1 MNLTRRKFLNTVV
14 LSASAI
20 AVTSL
25 VGCGSDS
32 SGSGECSFSS
42 DIFKH
47 SIMSGDP
54 RENSLILWTRVND
67 ACALTDNLDVSL
79 IVEVATDNAFTN
91 LIISESVDVLAEYDH
106 NIKLRLTGL
115 TADTRYYY
123 RFVYAKD
130 GTNYS
135 SNTGRT
141 RTAPDANSDRKVRF
155 AYVSCQDFIGRYYNN
170 YLNLLTPEMLDGTG
184 VDDSEGLDFVVH
196 LGDYIYET
204 TGDPD
209 FQEAAGDRVVA
220 FSDLDGAIKRG
231 TADKPF
237 YAAQSLSN
245 YRELY
250 QTYRTDALLQKV
262 QENFPMI
269 VTWDDHEFSD
279 DSWKDTSTYLN
290 GVPGETNQLTRK
302 RNSERAYF
310 ESMPIDHEYAFDA
323 AATDV
328 VGSGTEQQLAMGV
341 SDEQLFPN
349 TKIYRDFTFG
359 SKVHLLMS
367 DFRSHRPD
375 HLIAEDAFPG
385 TVVMTEQNIIDTIAA
400 SLGLS
405 ALQAQG
411 YFSTVRSN
419 FDTYIDIDAQEY
431 FLQNLLAKSVTT
443 QGYILAAAGENAE
456 ITDAD
461 KNALTA
467 QVKGMQSVRF
477 INLLLE
483 QALPSAMASGLLP
496 ADSTLADIAIVAPDD
511 AAVGISYFLMGKTS
525 FFGEIGSRYFVVKD
539 TFDLYA
545 FYKNQLAE
553 NKTANPYGDTQMTWL
568 ATQLATSSQKWKVL
582 GSSVSFSPLVLDMRS
597 AGRVTITG
605 ADVTAAAVEIPED
618 FTADQVAAN
627 IEAGLAGVIAA
638 FGQDA
643 TLALLANRFYL
654 NVDHWDGFP
663 VYKAGLMSNAAGSDH
678 FGKNGVISIA
688 GDVHSSYIGQQP
700 LSSDG
705 VTRSFDLTT
714 SSISSGTFGQ
724 FMSGALTG
732 ILAST
737 GVPVD
742 ANGAP
747 VDAILK
753 GALKFLQANWSV
765 FVQAASGQS
774 LVDLGKEDTSTTLKR
789 TRLNEHSLV
798 TVVAGVDN
806 IDFTYHSIPD
816 DRDLVMKNYYDIEA
830 TTFAT
835 ENVTKSTYRI
845 NNNEISELPS

>member
-14 LSASAI
+14 LSASAV

-32 SGSGECSFSS
+32 DSSSSDGQCSFSS
-42 DIFKH
+42 DVFKH

-54 RENSLILWTRVND
+54 RQNSVILWTRVND
-67 ACALTDNLDVSL
+67 ACELAASRDVSL
-79 IVEVATDNAFTN
+79 IVEVATDKEFTS
-91 LIISESVDVLAEYDH
+91 LVLSESVNVLAEYDH

-115 TADTRYYY
+115 DTDTRYYY
-123 RFVYAKD
+123 RFVYSKD
-130 GTNYS
+130 GSNYS

-141 RTAPDANSDRKVRF
+141 RTAPPADSTRKVRF
-155 AYVSCQDFIGRYYNN
+155 AYASCQDFIGRYYNN
-170 YLNLLTPEMLDGTG
+170 YLNLLTDEMLNGSGEEGD
-184 VDDSEGLDFVVH
+184 EGLDFVVH

-209 FQEAAGDRVVA
+209 FQEAAGDRIVS
-220 FSDLDGAIKRG
+220 FTDIDGALKLG
-231 TADKPF
+231 TADKPY

-269 VTWDDHEFSD
+269 VTWDDHEFTD
-279 DSWKDTSTYLN
+279 DSWQDTSTYLN

-302 RNSERAYF
+302 QNSERAYF
-310 ESMPIDHEYAFDA
+310 ESMPIDHEYAFEA
-323 AATDV
+323 AAVDV
-328 VGSGTEQQLAMGV
+328 DSANAQQIAMGI

-359 SKVHLLMS
+359 SQVHLLMS
-367 DFRSHRPD
+367 DFRSNRPD
-375 HLIAEDAFPG
+375 HLIPEDAFPG
-385 TVVMTEQNIIDTIAA
+385 TVAVTQQNLINTLVALGKIPSSDYFAA
-400 SLGLS
+400 IKGS
-405 ALQAQG
+405 
-411 YFSTVRSN
+411 
-419 FDTYIDIDAQEY
+419 FDTYINIDDAQY
-431 FLQNLLAKSVTT
+431 STQLTMARLVTR
-443 QGYILAAAGENAE
+443 QGYGLAATSEGSSLTEAQK
-456 ITDAD
+456 TVYAD
-461 KNALTA
+461 KIT
-467 QVKGMQSVRF
+467 GMQSVRF

-483 QALPSAMASGLLP
+483 QALPFATAFGVVASGT
-496 ADSTLADIAIVAPDD
+496 TLADVVITAPDD
-511 AAVGISYFLMGKTS
+511 AEAGISYFLMGKTS

-553 NKTANPYGDTQMTWL
+553 SKTANPYGDAQMTWM
-568 ATQLATSSQKWKVL
+568 ATQLATSSQTWKVL

-597 AGRVTITG
+597 TGRVTITG
-605 ADVTAAAVEIPED
+605 ADVIAATGETAN
-618 FTADQVAAN
+618 ADAIATG

-638 FGQDA
+638 FGLDA

-663 VYKAGLMSNAAGSDH
+663 VYKAGLMSDPTGTGSDH
-678 FGKNGVISIA
+678 LGKNGVISIA
-688 GDVHSSYIGQQP
+688 GDVHSSYIGKQP

-737 GVPVD
+737 GATVD
-742 ANGAP
+742 AT
-747 VDAILK
+747 LQ
-753 GALKFLQANWSV
+753 GALDFLQANWSV

-774 LVDLGKEDTSTTLKR
+774 IIDQGTGESSSTTLKR
-789 TRLNEHSLV
+789 ARLNEHSLV
-798 TVVAGVDN
+798 TVVADAAN

-816 DRDLVMKNYYDIEA
+816 DGDLVTKNYYDDVD
-830 TTFAT
+830 TFLG
-835 ENVTKSTYRI
+835 NVTKSTYRI
-845 NNNEISELPS
+845 ADNDISEVV

>member
-1 MNLTRRKFLNTVV
+1 MMNLTRRKFLNTVV

-20 AVTSL
+20 AVTNL

-141 RTAPDANSDRKVRF
+141 RTAPDASSERKVRF

-170 YLNLLTPEMLDGTG
+170 YLNLLTPEMLNGG
-184 VDDSEGLDFVVH
+184 DDADDDGLDFVVH

-220 FSDLDGAIKRG
+220 FSDLDGAIKLG
-231 TADKPF
+231 TADKPY

-279 DSWKDTSTYLN
+279 DSWQDTTTYLN

-385 TVVMTEQNIIDTIAA
+385 VMAMTEDNVKATLTATTASQAVADATFDAIKSSLHSYINIDNAEY
-400 SLGLS
+400 
-405 ALQAQG
+405 ALQKTLIKLAAKESYKASAISQGKALSEVEVNVLVEKQVKGLQSVTFINLVLAQG
-411 YFSTVRSN
+411 YDTFSG
-419 FDTYIDIDAQEY
+419 FGI
-431 FLQNLLAKSVTT
+431 
-443 QGYILAAAGENAE
+443 
-456 ITDAD
+456 
-461 KNALTA
+461 
-467 QVKGMQSVRF
+467 
-477 INLLLE
+477 
-483 QALPSAMASGLLP
+483 LP
-496 ADSTLADIAIVAPDD
+496 AGTSSAADIQITAPVD
-511 AAVGISYFLMGKTS
+511 ASVGISYFLLGKQS
-525 FFGEIGSRYFVVKD
+525 FFGEIGARYFVVKSS
-539 TFDLYA
+539 FDLYA
-545 FYKNQLAE
+545 AYKLLVSGE
-553 NKTANPYGDTQMTWL
+553 TKSPYGTVQQAWLESTLTQS
-568 ATQLATSSQKWKVL
+568 ATDAAIATATGTGDFQSWRIL
-582 GSSVSFSPLVLDMRS
+582 GSSVSFSPLVLDLRPQA
-597 AGRVTITG
+597 AGRAEITSANVSEVTGIT
-605 ADVTAAAVEIPED
+605 
-618 FTADQVAAN
+618 
-627 IEAGLAGVIAA
+627 
-638 FGQDA
+638 DA
-643 TLALLANRFYL
+643 TTLATIAGGLEQTIEGLSTDPTSSLSLLGNQFYL

-663 VYKAGLMSNAAGSDH
+663 IYKKGLIDNLFSPTGT
-678 FGKNGVISIA
+678 ISIA
-688 GDVHSSYIGQQP
+688 GDVHSSYIGRHP
-700 LSSDG
+700 ANANG
-705 VTRSFDLTT
+705 NRSFDLTT

-724 FMSGALTG
+724 FMNGALGG
-732 ILAST
+732 IVDGLKAA
-737 GVPVD
+737 GVEITD
-742 ANGAP
+742 QLQGGL
-747 VDAILK
+747 DL
-753 GALKFLQANWSV
+753 LQANWSV
-765 FVQAASGQS
+765 LVQTASPI
-774 LVDLGKEDTSTTLKR
+774 DEESTGLKR
-789 TRLNEHSLV
+789 ARLNEHSLV
-798 TVVAGVDN
+798 TVVADATN
-806 IDFTYHSIPD
+806 IDFTYHAIADSG
-816 DRDLVMKNYYDIEA
+816 DL
-830 TTFAT
+830 
-835 ENVTKSTYRI
+835 VTKSYYDDVDTFLGNVNQTTYRI
-845 NNNEISELPS
+845 ENNDISEIA

>member
-32 SGSGECSFSS
+32 DGSGECSFSS

-67 ACALTDNLDVSL
+67 ACALGDNQDVSL

-130 GTNYS
+130 GTNHS

-170 YLNLLTPEMLDGTG
+170 YLNLLTPEMLDGG
-184 VDDSEGLDFVVH
+184 DDADDDGLDFVVH
-196 LGDYIYET
+196 LGDYVYET

-220 FSDLDGAIKRG
+220 FSDLDGALKLG
-231 TADKPF
+231 SDEKPY

-279 DSWKDTSTYLN
+279 DSWQDTSTYLN

-375 HLIAEDAFPG
+375 HLIAEDALPS

-400 SLGLS
+400 SKGLTGIE
-405 ALQAQG
+405 AQG
-411 YFSTVRSN
+411 YFSTVRTN
-419 FDTYIDIDAQEY
+419 FDTYVDIDDVQYKTQKA
-431 FLQNLLAKSVTT
+431 LAKSVAKE
-443 QGYILAAAGENAE
+443 GYKLAAIDNGRTLTDQEATYLAEN
-456 ITDAD
+456 
-461 KNALTA
+461 
-467 QVKGMQSVRF
+467 VKGLQSVQF
-477 INLLLE
+477 INLLLA
-483 QALPSAMASGLLP
+483 QALPTAISLGLAASIEDL
-496 ADSTLADIAIVAPDD
+496 AIVAPSD
-511 AAVGISYFLMGKTS
+511 AEVGISYFLMGKTS

-553 NKTANPYGDTQMTWL
+553 NKTANPYGDEQMTWM
-568 ATQLATSSQKWKVL
+568 ATQLATSTQKWKVL

-605 ADVTAAAVEIPED
+605 ADVKAAMGITDDATATATAAG
-618 FTADQVAAN
+618 

-705 VTRSFDLTT
+705 ETRSFDLTT

-737 GVPVD
+737 GATVD
-742 ANGAP
+742 AT
-747 VDAILK
+747 LQ
-753 GALKFLQANWSV
+753 GALDFLQANWSV

-774 LVDLGKEDTSTTLKR
+774 LVDAGKEDTSTTLKR
-789 TRLNEHSLV
+789 ARLNEHSLV
-798 TVVAGVDN
+798 TVVADQGN
-806 IDFTYHSIPD
+806 IDFTYHAIAD
-816 DRDLVMKNYYDIEA
+816 DGDL
-830 TTFAT
+830 
-835 ENVTKSTYRI
+835 VTKSYYDDVDTFLGNVSQTTYRI
-845 NNNEISELPS
+845 ENNDITEMA

>member
-14 LSASAI
+14 LSASAV

-32 SGSGECSFSS
+32 DSSSGECSFSS

-54 RENSLILWTRVND
+54 RQNSVILWTRVKD
-67 ACALTDNLDVSL
+67 ACALTASENVSL
-79 IVEVATDNAFTN
+79 IVEVATDNNFTN
-91 LIISESVDVLAEYDH
+91 LVLSESVDVLAEYDH

-115 TADTRYYY
+115 ASDTRYYY
-123 RFVYAKD
+123 RFVYTKD

-141 RTAPDANSDRKVRF
+141 RTAPEATSDRKVRF

-170 YLNLLTPEMLDGTG
+170 YLNLLTDEMLNGSGTEG
-184 VDDSEGLDFVVH
+184 DEGLDFVVH

-209 FQEAAGDRVVA
+209 FQEAAGERVVS
-220 FSDLDGAIKRG
+220 FTDIDGALKLG
-231 TADKPF
+231 TDDKPY

-269 VTWDDHEFSD
+269 VTWDDHEFTD
-279 DSWKDTSTYLN
+279 DSWQDTSTYLN

-323 AATDV
+323 DSTDV
-328 VGSGTEQQLAMGV
+328 LGGPDEQQTAMGV

-367 DFRSHRPD
+367 DFRSNRPD
-375 HLIAEDAFPG
+375 HLIPEDAFPG

-400 SLGLS
+400 SQNLS

-411 YFSTVRSN
+411 YFSTVRDN
-419 FDTYIDIDAQEY
+419 FDTYIDIDAPEY

-443 QGYILAAAGENAE
+443 QGYILAAAGENSE
-456 ITDAD
+456 LTNAD

-477 INLLLE
+477 INLLLA
-483 QALPSAMASGLLP
+483 QALPSATASGLIP
-496 ADSTLADIAIVAPDD
+496 ADSTLADIAIAAPDD
-511 AAVGISYFLMGKTS
+511 AEVGISYFLMGKTS

-545 FYKNQLAE
+545 FYKSQLAE
-553 NKTANPYGDTQMTWL
+553 NKTANPYGEAQLDWL
-568 ATQLATSSQKWKVL
+568 ANQLVASTATQSWRVL

-597 AGRVTITG
+597 TGRIEITG
-605 ADVTAAAVEIPED
+605 ADVKAAMGISDDAIADATATQIDAAL
-618 FTADQVAAN
+618 T
-627 IEAGLAGVIAA
+627 GLISVL
-638 FGQDA
+638 GQDA
-643 TLALLANRFYL
+643 TLALLTNRFYL

-663 VYKAGLMSNAAGSDH
+663 VYKAGLMSNAAGTDV
-678 FGKNGVISIA
+678 FGQTGVISIA
-688 GDVHSSYIGQQP
+688 GDVHSSYIGKQP
-700 LSSDG
+700 LSSNG
-705 VTRSFDLTT
+705 VMRSFDLTT

-737 GVPVD
+737 GAAVD
-742 ANGAP
+742 AQLQAG
-747 VDAILK
+747 LE
-753 GALKFLQANWSV
+753 FLQANWSV
-765 FVQAASGQS
+765 FVQAASGANSGSATELQ
-774 LVDLGKEDTSTTLKR
+774 R
-789 TRLNEHSLV
+789 TRLDEHSLV
-798 TVVAGVDN
+798 TVVADADN

-816 DRDLVMKNYYDIEA
+816 DGDLVTKSYYDDEA
-830 TTFAT
+830 GFLGS
-835 ENVTKSTYRI
+835 VTKSTYRI
-845 NNNEISELPS
+845 ADNDISEYTTPELL